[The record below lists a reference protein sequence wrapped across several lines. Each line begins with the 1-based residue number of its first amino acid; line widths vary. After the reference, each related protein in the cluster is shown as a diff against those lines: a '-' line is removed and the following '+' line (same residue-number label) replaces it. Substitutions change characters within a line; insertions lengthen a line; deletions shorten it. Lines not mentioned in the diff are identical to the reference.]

1 MDGLLRKDSLLKKKK
16 KDFLEFFFFTKSVF
30 GISL

>member
-1 MDGLLRKDSLLKKKK
+1 MDGLLRKDSLFKKKK
-16 KDFLEFFFFTKSVF
+16 KDFLEFFFTKSVF